1 MLFLYNLIVQIA
13 GFLLKIV
20 ALFSP
25 KIKLFV
31 DGRKPVFKILQ
42 TKINPN
48 DKTIWFH
55 AASLGEYEQGL
66 PVIEKIKIKYP
77 NHKIVITFFSPSGYE
92 VRKNNLVADVT
103 VYLPLDTKKN
113 AKDFLKLV
121 HPEMAFFIKY
131 EYWPNYL
138 TELRKLGTPTYL
150 ISGILRKNQLF
161 FKWYGGFYRKAL
173 DTFTYFFVQNESS
186 KNLLQQLGK
195 ANVAVSGDTR
205 FDRVA
210 SILEKDNSL
219 DFIEA
224 FKNDI
229 LTIVVGSSWPKDES
243 LLVDY
248 INQTNGK
255 VKFIIAPH
263 NIKSEQI
270 QELKNAITKKSIL
283 FSDVQTRFIASPH
296 PENIEFIASPRESEA
311 RLIASPNPEN
321 KEFIASPRESETRL
335 LASPNPENMEFIAS
349 PRESETR
356 LIASLQQYDVF
367 IIDTIGILTKIY
379 NYADIA
385 FVGGGF
391 GNPGVHNILEP
402 ATFGI
407 PIVIGPNFSHF
418 AEATALVNMEGCV
431 SISNK
436 NELFDTFSNLIAND
450 DIRHEKGHICSTFV
464 QMNKGATAIILKY
477 ILND

>member
-1 MLFLYNLIVQIA
+1 MSQKFFDMLLTYNLVIQFA
-13 GFLLKIV
+13 NFLLKII
-20 ALFSP
+20 ATFNP

-31 DGRKPVFKILQ
+31 EGRQPVFDILRSKIKLA
-42 TKINPN
+42 

-66 PVIEKIKIKYP
+66 PVIEKVKEKFP

-92 VRKNNLVADVT
+92 VRKNNTVADVT
-103 VYLPLDTKKN
+103 VYLPLDTQKN
-113 AKDFLKLV
+113 AQQFLKLL
-121 HPEMAFFIKY
+121 HPEMVFFIKY
-131 EYWPNYL
+131 EYWLNYL
-138 TELRKLGTPTYL
+138 NELGKLEIPTYL
-150 ISGILRKNQLF
+150 ISGIFRKNQLF
-161 FKWYGGFYRKAL
+161 FKWYGGFYRNAL

-186 KNLLQQLGK
+186 KKLLFQLGK
-195 ANVAVSGDTR
+195 TNVTVSGDTR

-219 DFIEA
+219 DFISE
-224 FKNDI
+224 FINDT

-248 INQTNGK
+248 INQTSES

-263 NIKSEQI
+263 NIKVNQI
-270 QELKNAITKKSIL
+270 QELKNTISKKTIL
-283 FSDVQTRFIASPH
+283 FSEV
-296 PENIEFIASPRESEA
+296 
-311 RLIASPNPEN
+311 
-321 KEFIASPRESETRL
+321 ETQ
-335 LASPNPENMEFIAS
+335 
-349 PRESETR
+349 
-356 LIASLQQYDVF
+356 LIASLQDFDVF

-379 NYADIA
+379 SYAGIA

-418 AEATALVNMEGCV
+418 AEATALVNMGGCI
-431 SISNK
+431 SIANK
-436 NELFDTFSNLIAND
+436 NELSDAFSNLIQNEN
-450 DIRHEKGHICSTFV
+450 IRHEKGHICNTFV
-464 QMNKGATAIILKY
+464 QMNKGATQT
-477 ILND
+477 ILNYLQK